1 VTYQLDIAGLDSK
14 LNTKGGPNELSKKS
28 VNKNG
33 KTVFSGFIAQE
44 VEQAARETGYDFS
57 GIDKPKNENDLYGLR
72 YAEFVV
78 PVVKAMQEQ
87 QVIIATLQK
96 QVEAARA
103 EIPTEVGKQQQVIN
117 DLKKQIDQLQ
127 KRVLDLEKSK

>member
-1 VTYQLDIAGLDSK
+1 MKMIS
-14 LNTKGGPNELSKKS
+14 
-28 VNKNG
+28 
-33 KTVFSGFIAQE
+33 
-44 VEQAARETGYDFS
+44 
-57 GIDKPKNENDLYGLR
+57 YGLR

-103 EIPTEVGKQQQVIN
+103 EIPTEVEKQQQVIN
-117 DLKKQIDQLQ
+117 DLKNRSISS
-127 KRVLDLEKSK
+127 KRGS